1 MISELNE
8 LLHNLGRLI
17 NDFGPYVFGLVALL
31 VIVILLFVVLLYLVK
46 YITKGG
52 NNKELTDQISLLQS
66 QLNNLQGNNQNSI
79 NPNAIKFTPER
90 QENLMNVF
98 LRINNSLKHTCRELL
113 NEIDSDRVAFYLFHN
128 GTHSTRG
135 VPL

>member
-52 NNKELTDQISLLQS
+52 NNKELTDQIT
-66 QLNNLQGNNQNSI
+66 I
-79 NPNAIKFTPER
+79 IMF
-90 QENLMNVF
+90 LM
-98 LRINNSLKHTCRELL
+98 LI
-113 NEIDSDRVAFYLFHN
+113 
-128 GTHSTRG
+128 
-135 VPL
+135 